1 MEEAITR
8 IYIGLDGGGT
18 HTRTLAVDATGRI
31 LATAKSGG
39 SSPYHNKEAKRNSHE
54 AITAVVENADAT
66 LADVAG
72 LVAGFAGLDE
82 PNDSVWAE
90 EQTAVPG
97 ISCPRSH
104 VNDAVI
110 AHAGALRSQPG
121 IIAIGGTGSIVF
133 GVTESGRQ
141 LRNYDFRH
149 YASCAA
155 RLLSYAAIYRMV
167 VGDTQDSDRDL
178 ITQTLEFWEVVD
190 MNALRELAA
199 KGFISDGDERTHR
212 LGEMSPLVT
221 TAALSGSPLAQ
232 AVCND
237 GAKEMAI
244 GIRLLGSCFA
254 EERIPVALIGG
265 AVRSEFVQSA
275 VQKALSGDPLRRFEV
290 VDPAFPPVIGAAMM
304 ALEQGG
310 IALEPAVLNSLRTS
324 QMRFLES

>member
-1 MEEAITR
+1 MAQ

-18 HTRTLAVDATGRI
+18 HTRTVAVDATGCV

-39 SSPYHNKEAKRNSHE
+39 SNPHHNTDAKRNSHV
-54 AITAVVENADAT
+54 AIIEVVEKAGAT
-66 LADVAG
+66 LADVTG

-82 PNDSVWAE
+82 PQDSVWAE

-104 VNDAVI
+104 VNDAVV
-110 AHAGALRSQPG
+110 AHAGALCSQPG

-133 GVTESGRQ
+133 GVTESGRHI
-141 LRNYDFRH
+141 RNYDFDH
-149 YASCAA
+149 YAQCAA
-155 RLLSYAAIYRMV
+155 RFLSYAVLHRMI
-167 VGDTQDSDRDL
+167 VGDTQNADDGF
-178 ITQTLEFWEVVD
+178 IAQTLEFWEVLD

-221 TAALSGSPLAQ
+221 RAALLGSPLAQ
-232 AVCND
+232 TVCND
-237 GAKEMAI
+237 GAREMVM

-265 AVRSEFVQSA
+265 AVQSEYIQNA
-275 VQKALSGDPLRRFEV
+275 IQKALSDDPLRRFEV

-304 ALEQGG
+304 ALEQGS
-310 IALEPAVLNSLRTS
+310 IALEPAVLNSLRISLT
-324 QMRFLES
+324 RFHKT

>member
-1 MEEAITR
+1 MAQ

-18 HTRTLAVDATGRI
+18 HTRTVAVDAMGRI

-54 AITAVVENADAT
+54 AIFAVVENAGAT

-82 PNDSVWAE
+82 PQDSVWAN

-133 GVTESGRQ
+133 GVTESGRHI
-141 LRNYDFRH
+141 RNYDFDH
-149 YASCAA
+149 YAQCAA
-155 RLLSYAAIYRMV
+155 RFLSYAAIYRMI
-167 VGDTQDSDRDL
+167 VGDTQSADGGFVA
-178 ITQTLEFWEVVD
+178 QTLEFWEVVD
-190 MNALRELAA
+190 MNGLRELAA
-199 KGFISDGDERTHR
+199 KGFVTNVNDRTHR

-221 TAALSGSPLAQ
+221 SAALSGSPLAQ
-232 AVCND
+232 VVCNN
-237 GAKEMAI
+237 GAREMAM
-244 GIRLLGSCFA
+244 GICLLGSCFA

-265 AVRSEFVQSA
+265 AVRSEYMQNA
-275 VQKALSGDPLRRFEV
+275 IQNALSADLLRRFEV

-304 ALEQGG
+304 ALEQGS
-310 IALEPAVLNSLRTS
+310 ITLEPAVLNSLRISLT
-324 QMRFLES
+324 RFHKT

>member
-1 MEEAITR
+1 MAQ

-18 HTRTLAVDATGRI
+18 HTRTIAVDAMGRI
-31 LATAKSGG
+31 LATANSGG

-54 AITAVVENADAT
+54 AITAVVENAGAT
-66 LADVAG
+66 LADVTG

-82 PNDSVWAE
+82 PQDSVWAE

-110 AHAGALRSQPG
+110 AHAGALRIQPG
-121 IIAIGGTGSIVF
+121 IIAIGGTGSIVY

-155 RLLSYAAIYRMV
+155 RHLSYAAIYRMI
-167 VGDTQDSDRDL
+167 VGDTQDSDDDL
-178 ITQTLEFWEVVD
+178 ITQTLEFWKVRD
-190 MNALRELAA
+190 LDGLRELAA
-199 KGFISDGDERTHR
+199 KGFISNGDERTHR

-221 TAALSGSPLAQ
+221 TAALLGSPLAH

-237 GAKEMAI
+237 GAREMAM
-244 GIRLLGSCFA
+244 GIRLLGCCFA
-254 EERIPVALIGG
+254 EERIQVALIGG
-265 AVRSEFVQSA
+265 SVRSEYMQNA
-275 VQKALSGDPLRRFEV
+275 IQKALSGDPLRRFEV
-290 VDPAFPPVIGAAMM
+290 VDPDFPPVIGAAMM
-304 ALEQGG
+304 ALEQGS
-310 IALEPAVLNSLRTS
+310 IALEPAVLNSLRISLNTIP
-324 QMRFLES
+324 